1 MSKKNKGHDKPS
13 TSTESGTSVTSASK
27 PRALRKPRG
36 TLLEQFANK
45 ADKVY
50 SMVSEISKELMTRG
64 APKETCEAATAF
76 LVQVEGWREKI
87 FGLKSSGWEP
97 VSKGVKVP
105 IVEGDPIKIADE
117 HLSRYSFIE
126 GLAEGKVLLVAGSV
140 VEVSRFQVDVMLK
153 DTEGKFY
160 GYAPRKFLAHR

>member
-50 SMVSEISKELMTRG
+50 SMVSEISKELTTRG
-64 APKETCEAATAF
+64 APKETCRQRRRSWCRWKDG
-76 LVQVEGWREKI
+76 VKR
-87 FGLKSSGWEP
+87 SSG
-97 VSKGVKVP
+97 
-105 IVEGDPIKIADE
+105 
-117 HLSRYSFIE
+117 
-126 GLAEGKVLLVAGSV
+126 
-140 VEVSRFQVDVMLK
+140 
-153 DTEGKFY
+153 
-160 GYAPRKFLAHR
+160 